1 MEKSLFILILLFC
14 IIGCENNKTNNTKST
29 HQDTLNVDGVTDLET
44 NEIAHIKI
52 NEYPTEGTIKVTE
65 LGDTLYLIW
74 GDNEGCDKYVTKEV
88 WIEHCKEKVDF
99 LSEFENSIY
108 NNRKEELEYY
118 KQFIPCH

>member
-14 IIGCENNKTNNTKST
+14 IIGCKNNKTNNTKST
-29 HQDTLNVDGVTDLET
+29 YQDTSYVDGVTDLET

-65 LGDTLYLIW
+65 LDDTLYLIW
-74 GDNEGCDKYVTKEV
+74 GDNEGCDRYVTKEV

-99 LSEFENSIY
+99 LSKFKNSIY
-108 NNRKEELEYY
+108 NNRKKELEYY

>member
-1 MEKSLFILILLFC
+1 MEKTLFILILLFC
-14 IIGCENNKTNNTKST
+14 IIGCENTSTNNTKST
-29 HQDTLNVDGVTDLET
+29 YQDTSYVDVVTDLET
-44 NEIAHIKI
+44 NEITPMKIK
-52 NEYPTEGTIKVTE
+52 EYPMEGTIKVTE

-74 GDNEGCDKYVTKEV
+74 GDTEGCDKYVTKEI

-108 NNRKEELEYY
+108 NNRKKELEYY